1 VAQVVLG
8 SYMVRYPLGGM
19 ISWVLQYLTGFDRL
33 GHDVYF
39 VEKADYPDACYDPS
53 REVVGD
59 DCTYGVEVLQAQLD
73 RLGLGDR
80 WCFVDVHGK
89 YHGLS
94 REHVEGVFRSA
105 DVFVDMG
112 THGSW
117 LDEAAP
123 CGLRVLIDGEPGFT
137 QIKMANRQAHGE
149 PLPEYDAYYT
159 TGRNVGTT
167 ASHAPTAGRTWRP
180 IFHPVDTRLVTRAPE
195 PPRRAPFTT
204 VMNWRSHAP
213 IQFRGT
219 VYGQKD
225 REFAKFIGVPRATE
239 APLELAVSGHDVP
252 HDRLAA
258 AGWSLRNGPRAT
270 RSVAAFYDYLRA
282 SRGELGVCKEVFVS
296 LRTGWFSDR
305 SAAYLACGR
314 PVLLQETGYS
324 DHLPTGEGLF
334 AVETADDAAG
344 AIEEIN
350 RDYARHARRAR
361 EIATE
366 FLDASKVLTEL
377 LRDLGIRRG

>member
-1 VAQVVLG
+1 MARVVVG

-19 ISWVLQYLTGFDRL
+19 MSWVLQYLTGFQRL

-53 REVVGD
+53 RDAVGD
-59 DCTYGVEVLQAQLD
+59 DCSYGAAMVHGQLE

-80 WCFVDVHGK
+80 WCFVDVRGT

-94 REHVEGVFRSA
+94 RERVEAVLRSA

-117 LDEAAP
+117 MREAAAA
-123 CGLRVLIDGEPGFT
+123 GARVLIDGEPGFT
-137 QIKMANRQAHGE
+137 QIKMTHRQENGDR
-149 PLPEYDAYYT
+149 LPDYDAYYT
-159 TGRNVGTT
+159 TGRNVGTA
-167 ASHAPTAGRTWRP
+167 ASRAPTAGRPWRP
-180 IFHPVDTRLVTRAPE
+180 IFHPVDTRHLARAPA
-195 PPRRAPFTT
+195 PPSGAPFTT
-204 VMNWRSHAP
+204 VLNWRSHAP
-213 IQFRGT
+213 VRYRGT

-225 REFAKFIGVPRATE
+225 REFEKFIAVPRATGV
-239 APLELAVSGHDVP
+239 PVELAVNGDVP
-252 HDRLAA
+252 RDRLAA
-258 AGWSLRNGPRAT
+258 AGWRLRTGFEAT
-270 RSVAAFYDYLRA
+270 RSVPAFYDYLRH

-314 PVLLQETGYS
+314 PVILQDTGFS
-324 DHLPTGEGLF
+324 DHLPSGEGLF
-334 AVETADDAAG
+334 AVDTADDAAA
-344 AIEEIN
+344 AIEQIT
-350 RDYARHARRAR
+350 RDYPRHARRAR

-366 FLDASKVLTEL
+366 FLDAPKVLSGL
-377 LRDLGIRRG
+377 LRDLGLHRG